1 MAPEQD
7 RHQPLIFNYKQKTTM
22 KRKQWLEQLALQD
35 DVAEQK
41 ARLKTQI
48 QEWTAKLNRSR
59 KPSLIHMRAM
69 HRDCLVLKLRK
80 LERQTSV

>member
-1 MAPEQD
+1 
-7 RHQPLIFNYKQKTTM
+7 M

-35 DVAEQK
+35 EVAEQK

-48 QEWTAKLNRSR
+48 KEWTAKLNRSR
-59 KPSLIHMRAM
+59 KPALIHMRAM
-69 HRDCLVLKLRK
+69 HRDCLVVKLRK

>member
-1 MAPEQD
+1 
-7 RHQPLIFNYKQKTTM
+7 M

-35 DVAEQK
+35 DVAQQK
-41 ARLKTQI
+41 ARLETQI
-48 QEWTAKLNRSR
+48 KEWTAKLNRSR